1 MGIFRL
7 YSGDDGQSHLE
18 ELHIADHPGLS
29 KAMAV
34 STITFREWQPGHFI
48 DWHPAPRRQYI
59 ISLSG
64 NIEIELG
71 DGTTHTFNPGDARL
85 VEDTSGKGHITRVP
99 GDTPSISAVIP
110 LA

>member
-1 MGIFRL
+1 MGIYRL
-7 YSGDDGQSHLE
+7 YSGDDGHSHLE
-18 ELHIADHPGLS
+18 ELQIADHPGLS
-29 KAMAV
+29 EAAAV
-34 STITFREWQPGHFI
+34 STITFREWAPGHYI

-59 ISLSG
+59 ISLTG

-71 DGTTHTFNPGDARL
+71 DGTKHTFNPGDARL
-85 VEDTSGKGHITRVP
+85 VEDLTGQGHITRVP